1 MGSFSLQVIYYR
13 IYSDF
18 KLDKISYDLSISN
31 KPVVFRLTI
40 IFLLKEGSQFM
51 RFPHYQKYLKVM
63 TVKEICNLLD
73 ANIACGNTGSETI
86 VHEAFA
92 SDLMSDVLT
101 LASENPLLITGLSN
115 LQTIRTAEMSEI
127 KVVVFARGKKV
138 SEEMKNIA
146 SENQIL
152 LIETGF
158 SVFKTCGIL
167 YQAGLKPIY

>member
-1 MGSFSLQVIYYR
+1 
-13 IYSDF
+13 
-18 KLDKISYDLSISN
+18 
-31 KPVVFRLTI
+31 
-40 IFLLKEGSQFM
+40 
-51 RFPHYQKYLKVM
+51 M

-73 ANIACGNTGSETI
+73 ANIACGNHWLEI
-86 VHEAFA
+86 EVHEAFA

-127 KVVVFARGKKV
+127 KVVVLARGKKV
-138 SEEMKNIA
+138 SEEMKSIA
-146 SENQIL
+146 TENQIVL
-152 LIETGF
+152 LKTDF

>member
-1 MGSFSLQVIYYR
+1 
-13 IYSDF
+13 
-18 KLDKISYDLSISN
+18 
-31 KPVVFRLTI
+31 
-40 IFLLKEGSQFM
+40 
-51 RFPHYQKYLKVM
+51 M

-73 ANIACGNTGSETI
+73 ANIACGNAGSETI

-146 SENQIL
+146 SENQIV
-152 LIETGF
+152 LIETDF